1 METHPP
7 DMAVLARAID
17 GLTDQIAA
25 MRAELSEIRRISSLT
40 EITLKSYFRVSQS
53 PNPEGHEGHVREMN
67 QSPQCQG
74 KDRQKPPLVPEG
86 ERVTCVRCG
95 YEWSPRARRPHLCPG
110 CKTPWW
116 FAARWKWRR
125 KTGAPQESGD
135 DG

>member
-53 PNPEGHEGHVREMN
+53 PNPEGHEGHVGEMN

-86 ERVTCVRCG
+86 DTGYVRQVRLRVV
-95 YEWSPRARRPHLCPG
+95 
-110 CKTPWW
+110 
-116 FAARWKWRR
+116 AARQAPASLPGLQDALVVCRQMEM
-125 KTGAPQESGD
+125 APQ
-135 DG
+135 DGCPAGIRR